1 MMIAPHGGR
10 LVNRIVPQEELANA
24 CQQAGDLPKLF
35 VNWGIAN
42 DVRNIAQ
49 GVFSPLEGFVTS
61 QDFGSIIE
69 NDQLTSG
76 VAWTIPVI
84 LDISE
89 RDIVRE
95 GQMVCLMEEGGS
107 HPLAIME
114 VADVYCWD
122 KQAAAEAIFGTTD
135 TQHPGVRR
143 LYERGDYLVGG
154 KIRLLDN
161 DPGPYAKFNLPPAE
175 TRAIFAQRGWQ
186 TICAFQT
193 RNVPHRGHEELQ
205 KTVLGLVDGLL
216 VQPVIGKKKPGD
228 YRDEVI
234 LDTYQ
239 VLIDDYYPPDRV
251 VLNILPFEMRY
262 AGPKE
267 AIMHAIM
274 RKNYGCTH
282 IIIGRD
288 HAGVGDYYGEEDA
301 IEIFEQPQFAD
312 LQIQPITIRGDFWYC
327 TTCQRVAS
335 DRTCPHGPDAQIS
348 FSGTNI
354 RQLIAQGQ
362 APPPEVMRPEVFEVI
377 QKSDQPFVE

>member
-10 LVNRIVPQEELANA
+10 LVNRIVPQEELVDACAEAQTLAKLPINA
-24 CQQAGDLPKLF
+24 STAT
-35 VNWGIAN
+35 
-42 DVRNIAQ
+42 DVRNIAH
-49 GVFSPLEGFVTS
+49 GVFSPLEGFVS
-61 QDFGSIIE
+61 SEDFEAIIQS
-69 NDQLTSG
+69 NQLTSD

-95 GQMVCLMEEGGS
+95 GQMVCLVEQGRS
-107 HPLAIME
+107 DPLAVLE
-114 VADVYCWD
+114 VEEVYCWD

-135 TQHPGVRR
+135 TQHPGVCR

-154 KIRLLDN
+154 KIRLVDN
-161 DPGPYAKFNLPPAE
+161 DPGPYARFNLPPAQ
-175 TRAIFAQRGWQ
+175 TQVVFAQRGWQ
-186 TICAFQT
+186 TVCAFQT
-193 RNVPHRGHEELQ
+193 RNVPHRGHEELH
-205 KTVLGLVDGLL
+205 KTVLGLVDGLFI
-216 VQPVIGKKKPGD
+216 QPVIGQKKPGD
-228 YRDEVI
+228 YRDELI
-234 LDTYQ
+234 LDACE
-239 VLIDDYYPPDRV
+239 VLIDNYYPPDRV

-274 RKNYGCTH
+274 RQNYGCTH

-288 HAGVGDYYGEEDA
+288 HAGVGDYYGAEDA
-301 IEIFEQPQFAD
+301 IEIFDEPQFAN

-335 DRTCPHGPDAQIS
+335 DRTCPHGPDSQIS
-348 FSGTNI
+348 FSGSKI
-354 RQLIAQGQ
+354 RQLITQGE

-377 QKSDQPFVE
+377 HKSDQPFVE

>member
-1 MMIAPHGGR
+1 MIAPHGGR
-10 LVNRIVPQEELANA
+10 LVNRIVPQQELADA
-24 CQQAGDLPKLF
+24 RQEADGLPRIFL
-35 VNWGIAN
+35 NSGIAH
-42 DVRNIAQ
+42 DVRNIAH
-49 GVFSPLEGFVTS
+49 GVFSPLQGFVNS
-61 QDFGSIIE
+61 QDFAAIIH
-69 NDQLTSG
+69 NNQLTSG

-84 LDISE
+84 LDIAE
-89 RDIVRE
+89 RDSVSE
-95 GQMVCLMEEGGS
+95 GQMVCLVEEGRS
-107 HPLAIME
+107 HPLAVLQVE
-114 VADVYCWD
+114 EVYCWD

-135 TQHPGVRR
+135 IQHPGVRR
-143 LYERGDYLVGG
+143 LCERGDYLVGG
-154 KIRLLDN
+154 NTRLLDN
-161 DPGPYAKFNLPPAE
+161 APGPFAKFNLPPAQ
-175 TRAIFAQRGWQ
+175 TRAIFEQRGWQ

-216 VQPVIGKKKPGD
+216 IQPVIGKKKPGD

-239 VLIDDYYPPDRV
+239 VLIDNYYPPDRV
-251 VLNILPFEMRY
+251 LLNILPFEMRY

-274 RKNYGCTH
+274 RQNYGCTH

-312 LQIQPITIRGDFWYC
+312 LQIQPITLRGDFWYC

-335 DRTCPHGPDAQIS
+335 DRTCPHGPDSQVS

-354 RQLIAQGQ
+354 RQLIAEGQ
-362 APPPEVMRPEVFEVI
+362 APPPQVMRPEVFEVI
-377 QKSDQPFVE
+377 QKSDQPFVQ

>member
-1 MMIAPHGGR
+1 MITPHGGT
-10 LVNRIVPQEELANA
+10 LVNRTMSQQELADA
-24 CQQAGDLPKLF
+24 CQEAEGLPRLV
-35 VNWGIAN
+35 VNSGIAN
-42 DVRNIAQ
+42 DVRNIAH
-49 GVFSPLEGFVTS
+49 GVFSPLEGFVSS
-61 QDFGSIIE
+61 QDFAAIIQS
-69 NDQLTSG
+69 DQLTSG
-76 VAWTIPVI
+76 VPWTIPI
-84 LDISE
+84 MLDISE
-89 RDIVRE
+89 RDSVHE
-95 GQMVCLMEEGGS
+95 GQTVCLIEEGRTG
-107 HPLAIME
+107 PLAIIE

-135 TQHPGVRR
+135 TQHPGVCR
-143 LYERGDYLVGG
+143 LCERGDYLVGG
-154 KIRLLDN
+154 NIRLLDN
-161 DPGPYAKFNLPPAE
+161 DPGPYARFNLPPAQ
-175 TRAIFAQRGWQ
+175 TRDVFAQRGWQ

-216 VQPVIGKKKPGD
+216 IQPVIGKKKAGD
-228 YRDEVI
+228 YRDELI
-234 LDTYQ
+234 LGTYQ
-239 VLIDDYYPPDRV
+239 VLIDNYYPADRV

-301 IEIFEQPQFAD
+301 IEIFDEPQFAD
-312 LQIQPITIRGDFWYC
+312 LQIQPITIHGDFWYC

-335 DRTCPHGPDAQIS
+335 DRTCPHGPDSQIS

-354 RQLIAQGQ
+354 RQLIAKGQ

-377 QKSDQPFVE
+377 QRSGQPFVQ

>member
-1 MMIAPHGGR
+1 MITPHGGT
-10 LVNRIVPQEELANA
+10 LVNRTMRQQKLADA
-24 CQQAGDLPKLF
+24 CQEAEGLPRLV
-35 VNWGIAN
+35 VNSGIAN
-42 DVRNIAQ
+42 DVRNIAH
-49 GVFSPLEGFVTS
+49 GVFSPLEGFVSS
-61 QDFGSIIE
+61 QDFAAIIQS
-69 NDQLTSG
+69 DQLTSG
-76 VAWTIPVI
+76 VPWTIPI
-84 LDISE
+84 MLDISE
-89 RDIVRE
+89 RDSVHE
-95 GQMVCLMEEGGS
+95 GQTVCLIEEGRTG
-107 HPLAIME
+107 PLAIIE

-122 KQAAAEAIFGTTD
+122 KQAAAEAIFGTID
-135 TQHPGVRR
+135 TQHPGVSR
-143 LYERGDYLVGG
+143 LCERGDYLVGG
-154 KIRLLDN
+154 NIRLLDN
-161 DPGPYAKFNLPPAE
+161 DPGPYARFNLPPAQ
-175 TRAIFAQRGWQ
+175 TRDVFAQRGWQ

-216 VQPVIGKKKPGD
+216 IQPVIGKKKAGD
-228 YRDEVI
+228 YRDELI
-234 LDTYQ
+234 LGTYQ
-239 VLIDDYYPPDRV
+239 VLIDNYYPADRV

-301 IEIFEQPQFAD
+301 IEIFDEPQFAD
-312 LQIQPITIRGDFWYC
+312 LQIQPITIHGDFWYC

-335 DRTCPHGPDAQIS
+335 DRTCPHGPDSQIS

-354 RQLIAQGQ
+354 RQLIAKGQ

-377 QKSDQPFVE
+377 QRSGQPFVQ

>member
-1 MMIAPHGGR
+1 MITPHGGK
-10 LVNRIVPQEELANA
+10 LVKRIVPEEELADA
-24 CQQAGDLPKLF
+24 RQEADGLSRVF
-35 VNWGIAN
+35 VNSGIAS
-42 DVRNIAQ
+42 DVRNIAH
-49 GVFSPLEGFVTS
+49 GVFSPLKGFVTS
-61 QDFGSIIE
+61 EDFEAIIQT
-69 NDQLTSG
+69 NQLTSG

-84 LDISE
+84 LDISA
-89 RDIVRE
+89 RNTVSE
-95 GQMVCLMEEGGS
+95 GQTVCLVKQGCS
-107 HPLAIME
+107 APLATME
-114 VADVYCWD
+114 VAEVYCWD

-143 LYERGDYLVGG
+143 LRQRGDYLVGG
-154 KIRLLDN
+154 NIRLLDN
-161 DPGPYAKFNLPPAE
+161 DPGPYAKFNLPPAQ
-175 TRAIFAQRGWQ
+175 TRAIFEQRGWQ

-205 KTVLGLVDGLL
+205 KTVLGLVDGLFI
-216 VQPVIGKKKPGD
+216 QPVIGKKKPGD
-228 YRDEVI
+228 YRDDLI
-234 LDTYQ
+234 LDAYQ
-239 VLIDDYYPPDRV
+239 VLIDNYYPADRV

-301 IEIFEQPQFAD
+301 IEIFDEPQFAD

-335 DRTCPHGPDAQIS
+335 DRTCPHGPASQIS

-354 RQLIAQGQ
+354 RQLIVEGQ

-377 QKSDQPFVE
+377 QKSEQPFVE